1 MGRVGSRLSAE
12 AQRVSADM
20 AVCMTGLWELGLSRR
35 SEEAKGVRGAR
46 APSLLAAAAAC
57 VWALAAHQP
66 SPTTSR
72 PDDATLSVPDPVPRR
87 GPRAPWHGAS
97 DFQKCQCRQ
106 TAPGARCPLDTAVRG
121 TRRVSTEQ
129 REWSVR
135 HRLRPRVVT
144 CVVTRQRTRRTGPAT
159 SPPRDQRDARRT
171 SSPGAPRASSTGIGD
186 PRNPTPQESPA
197 WTPLPVPWPSPGT
210 ARGCRDSASH
220 VEAGWVCRSASERMW
235 TGSART

>member
-35 SEEAKGVRGAR
+35 SEEAKGVRGAW

-72 PDDATLSVPDPVPRR
+72 PDPVPRR

-97 DFQKCQCRQ
+97 DFQKCRCRQ